1 MRSWREAIKRC
12 MVAPMRTV
20 TPRRSV
26 VLACLVATL
35 VSCGDSTGGV
45 TTDGGDA
52 SEVDAGDG
60 TALRDADGV
69 DADEGVDAVADSGAD
84 GAGGD
89 GGVGGDDVGD
99 ASVDDGAREDADAF
113 DEGDAIE
120 EVDAVEEVAGDVVSA
135 EVLDAAAETV
145 DAEVLPAVLTC
156 PVASMETLY
165 AGFLPPNPYAAWP
178 AAPDCVR
185 QYHDVIIVLG
195 CPSEG
200 NGSPANCQTSRV
212 DIAMRLKA
220 AGYGD
225 RFIVTGGAVHNQW
238 VEAEA
243 LRALLL
249 SRGVANDR
257 IWLEPQAEHT
267 DENLYYSTQIMVT
280 QGWRSALVVSNDPG
294 HLMMTALCDS
304 NCCVELGRLTLFAMP
319 VTGGLFPND
328 NVGHYVLIPPAQ
340 GATAAECTTIQ
351 GPIKFMCTNLGT
363 RKACKANFQL

>member
-1 MRSWREAIKRC
+1 MVGPAMRNVSLHQTLISGWLTL
-12 MVAPMRTV
+12 VL
-20 TPRRSV
+20 
-26 VLACLVATL
+26 LAC
-35 VSCGDSTGGV
+35 GDTTSGV
-45 TTDGGDA
+45 MADLSDSAAEVDLGGDTSPQEVAEVGDWDAA
-52 SEVDAGDG
+52 SEVG
-60 TALRDADGV
+60 
-69 DADEGVDAVADSGAD
+69 
-84 GAGGD
+84 
-89 GGVGGDDVGD
+89 
-99 ASVDDGAREDADAF
+99 
-113 DEGDAIE
+113 DEGDAGVGDGGLDEVIDVVDGE
-120 EVDAVEEVAGDVVSA
+120 GGEVVDAVTDPVDGETGEVMDVVLDVATDTA
-135 EVLDAAAETV
+135 EV
-145 DAEVLPAVLTC
+145 EVSPAVLTC
-156 PVASMETLY
+156 PVGSMEALY
-165 AGFLPPNPYAAWP
+165 AGVLPPNPYGAWP
-178 AAPDCVR
+178 AATDCVK

-212 DIAMRLKA
+212 DIALRLKS

-225 RFIVTGGAVHNQW
+225 RFIVSGGAVHNQW
-238 VEAEA
+238 VEAEG

-249 SRGVANDR
+249 SRGVANER

-267 DENLYYSTQIMVT
+267 DENLYYSTQIMVA

-340 GATAAECTTIQ
+340 ASTVAECTTIQ
-351 GPIKFMCTNLGT
+351 GPIKFMCTNLGS

>member
-1 MRSWREAIKRC
+1 MLS
-12 MVAPMRTV
+12 
-20 TPRRSV
+20 
-26 VLACLVATL
+26 
-35 VSCGDSTGGV
+35 SCGDAASGV
-45 TTDGGDA
+45 TADGRDSGDLNTGDGATLNEVGDA
-52 SEVDAGDG
+52 DGDEGGGAGDG
-60 TALRDADGV
+60 EGDGV
-69 DADEGVDAVADSGAD
+69 ADNGDDGEGD
-84 GAGGD
+84 GGD
-89 GGVGGDDVGD
+89 GGDGDAEVGD
-99 ASVDDGAREDADAF
+99 TNVGDGS
-113 DEGDAIE
+113 IE
-120 EVDAVEEVAGDVVSA
+120 EVAADVDAGSIDVA
-135 EVLDAAAETV
+135 EVLADTV

-165 AGFLPPNPYAAWP
+165 AGVLPPNPYGAWP
-178 AAPDCVR
+178 AAPDCVK

-195 CPSEG
+195 CPSED
-200 NGSPANCQTSRV
+200 NGSPASCQTSRV

-225 RFIVTGGAVHNQW
+225 RFITTGGAVHNQW

-257 IWLEPQAEHT
+257 IWVEPEAEHT
-267 DENLYYSTQIMVT
+267 DENLYYSTQIMVA

-304 NCCVELGRLTLFAMP
+304 NCCVELGRLTLFAIP

-340 GATAAECTTIQ
+340 ASTAAECTTIQ
-351 GPIKFMCTNLGT
+351 GPIKFMCTNLGS
-363 RKACKANFQL
+363 RKACKGNFQL